1 MTTQFRPLSGQLW
14 QQYCAKERQIR
25 VDWQCQQ
32 GNLVYLLEELSQTAQ
47 LLCSDIEAAGQP
59 LMQEWLLKR
68 WLFFLSDLARASRQ
82 AWLRQLFLDR
92 LYQPMLA
99 LFALFRRYTDGQQ
112 RQCAL
117 QADIQRFFAGL
128 QAEE

>member
-1 MTTQFRPLSGQLW
+1 MTTQFRPLSGHLW
-14 QQYCAKERQIR
+14 QEYCAKEQQLSA
-25 VDWQCQQ
+25 DWQFRQ
-32 GNLVYLLEELSQTAQ
+32 GNLVHLLAELSQIAQ

-68 WLFFLSDLARASRQ
+68 WLFFLSELARASSE
-82 AWLRQLFLDR
+82 AWQRQLFLDR

-117 QADIQRFFAGL
+117 QADMQRFFAGL

>member
-1 MTTQFRPLSGQLW
+1 MTTQFRPLSGHLW
-14 QQYCAKERQIR
+14 QEYCAKEQQLRA
-25 VDWQCQQ
+25 DWQFRQ
-32 GNLVYLLEELSQTAQ
+32 GNLVHLLAELSQIAQ

-68 WLFFLSDLARASRQ
+68 WLFFLSELARASSE

-112 RQCAL
+112 RQYAL